1 MTTRVFRFVPF
12 TIVQDPT
19 AEPEYFARCVSGN
32 EAECGAE
39 SGALPTPRDVEEWQR
54 QHTQDTLHVRY
65 RRVFA
70 DYAVLEAPPGF
81 SPADTAGRRVQNPSS
96 ERDLTMARVSPK
108 TAEAPGQF

>member
-12 TIVQDPT
+12 TIVQDQA
-19 AEPEYFARCVSGN
+19 AEPEYFARCVSGD

-54 QHTQDTLHVRY
+54 QHTQDTFHVRY

-81 SPADTAGRRVQNPSS
+81 PLPDTACRRTQNPSS
-96 ERDLTMARVSPK
+96 ESHLNTAGFSPK
-108 TAEAPGQF
+108 TAETPRQS

>member
-12 TIVQDPT
+12 TIVQDQA
-19 AEPEYFARCVSGN
+19 AEPEYFARCVSGD

-70 DYAVLEAPPGF
+70 DYAVLEAPPEL
-81 SPADTAGRRVQNPSS
+81 SPADTASRRVQNPSS
-96 ERDLTMARVSPK
+96 ECDLTMARFSPK
-108 TAEAPGQF
+108 TAEAPRQS